1 MKIYKN
7 ANDTVRVGAMER
19 NGKFVIIVEKERKT
33 LVASRNSHKPHIESY
48 YDHFEKE
55 FDDKDRANSY
65 FRAIKK
71 NNPTLKRA

>member
-33 LVASRNSHKPHIESY
+33 LVA
-48 YDHFEKE
+48 
-55 FDDKDRANSY
+55 
-65 FRAIKK
+65 
-71 NNPTLKRA
+71 